1 MMAAIAISKTDEAR
15 IERLQKKLRVRSK
28 SGVVRLAVEELERR
42 IEDREMA
49 GLVHEYV
56 QKYGILDREENKELG
71 PAAVARRGS

>member
-1 MMAAIAISKTDEAR
+1 MAAIAISKTDEER

-49 GLVHEYV
+49 GLVREYV
-56 QKYGILDREENKELG
+56 QTYGALDREENEELG